1 MKDKRSP
8 SQLEA
13 VWKESDMAGGR
24 KVDAMVMIMRTNGCC
39 WVKEGGCTMCGYREA
54 SMHDVTEADLLS
66 QLEQALS
73 RYKGEPFVKIYTSGS
88 FLDDNEV
95 PPAVRERIFEAFSG
109 CERILFE
116 SRPEFITEESL
127 AHVPKTV
134 TVALGLE
141 SSDPEVLRTAVH
153 KGFTPADIER
163 AGRLLK
169 SKGLGVRTYLLLKPP
184 FMTEAMAIE
193 DAVRSARFADAFSD
207 EISVN
212 PLNVQ
217 RATYVERIWKRGE
230 FRPPWIWSL
239 IEVFR
244 QLYRGVQAAVWHCER
259 QAHVVPVGGRG
270 LEGSPQLRRVRRAR
284 SRGDREVQLQPGS
297 GGSAGRVRMQGPL
310 GGVSEV
316 RGDARDPRGPGPR
329 TRKQFG
335 TEGVRPVEYDIK
347 KGWFKNIEGD
357 LLEAMM
363 KDVFGNVA
371 REGDVLVSSYGVLDR
386 IEVRVV
392 SKTILDITTVNKD
405 GCTTD
410 DEAILDSKRRLNEF
424 AEKATG
430 FDAKARMKRAQKKAK
445 EGKL

>member
-13 VWKESDMAGGR
+13 AWKESDMSCGR
-24 KVDAMVMIMRTNGCC
+24 RVDAMVMIMRTNGCC
-39 WVKEGGCTMCGYREA
+39 WVRSGGCTMCGYREA
-54 SMHDVTEADLLS
+54 SLGGVTEEDLLS
-66 QLEQALS
+66 QLDQALS

-95 PPAVRERIFEAFSG
+95 PPSVRRRIFEAFSG

-127 AHVPKTV
+127 ADVPPTV

-141 SSDPEVLRTAVH
+141 SSDPEVLRTSVH
-153 KGFTPADIER
+153 KGFTPEDIER

-184 FMTEAMAIE
+184 FMTESMAIE

-217 RATYVERIWKRGE
+217 RGTYVERIWKRGD

-244 QLYRGVQAAVWHCER
+244 QLSGTVDARLMSSPSGGGASRGVHNCGECDERALAAVER
-259 QAHVVPVGGRG
+259 FSFSQDLKDLEVDCRCRGRWEAYVRSEGILGTPADLDRG
-270 LEGSPQLRRVRRAR
+270 LENDLALR
-284 SRGDREVQLQPGS
+284 E
-297 GGSAGRVRMQGPL
+297 
-310 GGVSEV
+310 
-316 RGDARDPRGPGPR
+316 
-329 TRKQFG
+329 
-335 TEGVRPVEYDIK
+335 
-347 KGWFKNIEGD
+347 
-357 LLEAMM
+357 
-363 KDVFGNVA
+363 
-371 REGDVLVSSYGVLDR
+371 
-386 IEVRVV
+386 
-392 SKTILDITTVNKD
+392 
-405 GCTTD
+405 
-410 DEAILDSKRRLNEF
+410 
-424 AEKATG
+424 
-430 FDAKARMKRAQKKAK
+430 
-445 EGKL
+445 